1 MKSITNYI
9 TEKFKINSKT
19 VKNNHDLDLPSEI
32 KDKISDELCGY
43 FQGELEY
50 KGIKYKPGLKLLDE
64 KFNKQICDLLDKMG
78 DHLILCLKIGIKY
91 KQFVDYVQEN
101 NDELYK
107 EINDFVL

>member
-19 VKNNHDLDLPSEI
+19 VKNNNLDLPSEI
-32 KDKISDELCGY
+32 KDKISEELCGY
-43 FQGELEY
+43 FQKELEY